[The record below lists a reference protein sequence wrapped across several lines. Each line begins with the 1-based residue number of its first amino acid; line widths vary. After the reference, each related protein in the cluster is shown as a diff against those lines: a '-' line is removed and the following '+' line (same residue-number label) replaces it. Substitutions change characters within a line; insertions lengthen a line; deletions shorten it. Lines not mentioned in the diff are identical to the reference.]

1 MRQSGEEKQQLNVVP
16 EGSAADAAVAGQR
29 IAAADGK
36 GLAGVLAV
44 FQTPFDADNRIDHPT
59 LERLFDWLFANGAD
73 GVVFA
78 MVSELLRLSSE
89 ERDEV
94 ATLAC
99 RLSRGRGAC
108 VISVGAESISTA
120 LRHARHA
127 EDAGADAVMAT
138 PPVLHAVG
146 DDELLRYFTAIAA
159 SVDIP
164 LVVQDASG
172 YVGPP
177 LSIALQA
184 RLYGE
189 LGGKV
194 MFKPEAPPIGPRLTR
209 LLDATEGRARAFE
222 GTGGLHL
229 IDSFRRG
236 AVGTMPAGDV
246 VWALSAMWR
255 ALRGG
260 DFARAYRMA
269 GPLALLIS
277 LQTSLDS
284 FVAVEKHLLARQGV
298 FPSSTM
304 RGPVGDVLDAQGR
317 EEADRLMDLLRSA
330 VDDLPR
336 PATALE

>member
-1 MRQSGEEKQQLNVVP
+1 M
-16 EGSAADAAVAGQR
+16 SAGHGRPGAGLAGPP
-29 IAAADGK
+29 AAAAAGA

-44 FQTPFDADNRIDHPT
+44 FQTPFDEHGRIDYPT
-59 LERLFDWLFANGAD
+59 LPTLFDWLFANGAD

-78 MVSELLRLSSE
+78 LVSEILRLSSE

-94 ATLAC
+94 ATTAC
-99 RLSRGRGAC
+99 RLARGRGAC
-108 VISVGAESISTA
+108 VISVGAESVSTA

-127 EDAGADAVMAT
+127 QDAGADAVMAT
-138 PPVLHAVG
+138 PPLLHAAG
-146 DDELLRYFTAIAA
+146 DDELLRYFTAIAT

-164 LVVQDASG
+164 LIVQDASG
-172 YVGPP
+172 YVGQP

-184 RLYGE
+184 RLYAE
-189 LGGKV
+189 LGGTV

-209 LLDATEGRARAFE
+209 LLAATDGQARAFE
-222 GTGGLHL
+222 GTGGLYL

-246 VWALSAMWR
+246 VWALSALWR
-255 ALRGG
+255 ALVGA
-260 DFARAYRMA
+260 DLARAYRIA

-298 FPSSTM
+298 FPSSAM

-317 EEADRLMDLLRSA
+317 DEADRLMDLLRSA
-330 VDDLPR
+330 VDN
-336 PATALE
+336 A